1 MTKTVKWTLVGVGGC
16 LALVGIAALAFMAFS
31 FWIARESPGFE
42 VAIVEARK
50 AGASMGTSLKP
61 EDCLQ
66 AVSPRL
72 TSCLQRSSPLDC
84 RFIEGEFLSAC
95 LTRAQVSENFCKGIP
110 LEKDEEGTL
119 RWAQSNCQGMGT
131 VGLESCRRVLYAAQH
146 PCDIR
151 FPERHHGPL

>member
-1 MTKTVKWTLVGVGGC
+1 MTKTVKWALVGAGGC
-16 LALVGIAALAFMAFS
+16 LALVGIAALAFMAFV
-31 FWIARESPGFE
+31 FWISRKSPGFE

-50 AGASMGTSLKP
+50 AGASVGTSLKP

-72 TSCLQRSSPLDC
+72 TTCLQRSSALDC
-84 RFIEGEFLSAC
+84 RFIEGAFLNAC
-95 LTRAQVSENFCKGIP
+95 LTRAQVSENFCKEIP
-110 LEKDEEGTL
+110 LENDEEGTR
-119 RWAQSNCQGMGT
+119 RWAQSSCPGLGPF
-131 VGLESCRRVLYAAQH
+131 GLESCRRVLYSAQQ